1 MQPTQVD
8 SSVAWHCKSFYVMA
22 LLAAAEGGGGGEVDD
37 EWLEVSGGAEA
48 LGRSLQTALI
58 DRVCNR
64 APPQMQ
70 VRPSAIPEGGQGL
83 FALRDFA
90 PGELVLELYGALV
103 PRAPQYERTGAKDY
117 LFGLNKCFQV
127 DPLHPAV
134 QSEWRLA
141 WAINHSCSPNL
152 VALKSNYSL
161 LGFSRQEAAHM
172 RQPMA
177 PPQLPPQERTGEV
190 MPMEKVAIG
199 AEKVGRCGMRPACC
213 STRARHASHA
223 PCSLSPFLAYSL
235 PPSFL
240 PLFGWR
246 MLTSR

>member
-1 MQPTQVD
+1 MSSQPTQVD
-8 SSVAWHCKSFYVMA
+8 SSVAWHCKRFYVMA
-22 LLAAAEGGGGGEVDD
+22 LLAAAEGGSGGDVDD

-48 LGRSLQTALI
+48 LGRNLQKALI

-70 VRPSAIPEGGQGL
+70 VRPSAIPGGQGL
-83 FALRDFA
+83 YALRDFA

-117 LFGLNKCFQV
+117 LFGLNERFQV

-177 PPQLPPQERTGEV
+177 PPQLQPKTAPVMTAPV
-190 MPMEKVAIG
+190 MPIEKVATG
-199 AEKVGRCGMRPACC
+199 AEKVSRCDMRSACC
-213 STRARHASHA
+213 SARARHASHA
-223 PCSLSPFLAYSL
+223 PCSLSPFQA
-235 PPSFL
+235 
-240 PLFGWR
+240 
-246 MLTSR
+246 